1 MLNADPYDIETQRRI
16 EEAIRMENVMENF
29 TDALEHNPESFG
41 RVRFNKQ
48 LTNSF
53 ILLNYKAYLYSLIR

>member
-1 MLNADPYDIETQRRI
+1 
-16 EEAIRMENVMENF
+16 MENVMKNF
-29 TDALEHNPESFG
+29 SDALEYNPESFG